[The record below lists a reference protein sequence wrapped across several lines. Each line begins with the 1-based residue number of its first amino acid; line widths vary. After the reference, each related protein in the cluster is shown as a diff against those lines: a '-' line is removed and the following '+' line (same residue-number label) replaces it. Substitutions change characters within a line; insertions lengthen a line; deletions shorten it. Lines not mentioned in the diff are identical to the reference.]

1 MIGSV
6 RRTLVLLLIIVA
18 LIFALVIY
26 QQVNRQTQE
35 LQPAPDL
42 SAMNTFVY
50 DEPRTLAEFTLTS
63 EQGDVVTR
71 DDLKGR
77 WTFVFVGYTHCPDIC
92 PATMAALSQTDR
104 KLPATLPQPDYLLVS
119 ADPERDTPEHLKD
132 YLGFFGEDFHGLT
145 GDVDV
150 LRELAKSVGAVFVH
164 RDDGAGNRLVDHSG
178 HLTLLNPDGQVAAI
192 IQPPHNPDKLVEAY
206 RRIYE
211 WTRNNQARSG

>member
-6 RRTLVLLLIIVA
+6 RRTLVVLLIVVA
-18 LIFALVIY
+18 LVFALVIY
-26 QQVNRQTQE
+26 QQVSRQTQAP
-35 LQPAPDL
+35 QPAPDL

-50 DEPRTLAEFTLTS
+50 DEPRMLAEFTLTS
-63 EQGDVVTR
+63 EQGEPVTR

-104 KLPATLPQPDYLLVS
+104 KLPSTLPQPDYLLVS
-119 ADPERDTPEHLKD
+119 ADPERDTPEQLKD

-164 RDDGAGNRLVDHSG
+164 RDDGVGNNLVDHSG

-211 WTRNNQARSG
+211 WTRGNEARSG

>member
-6 RRTLVLLLIIVA
+6 RRTLVVLLIVVA
-18 LIFALVIY
+18 LVFALVIY
-26 QQVNRQTQE
+26 QQVSRQTQAP
-35 LQPAPDL
+35 QPAPDL

-50 DEPRTLAEFTLTS
+50 DEPRMLAEFTLTS
-63 EQGDVVTR
+63 EQGEPVTR

-104 KLPATLPQPDYLLVS
+104 KLPSTLPQPDYLLVS
-119 ADPERDTPEHLKD
+119 ADPERDTPEQLKD

-164 RDDGAGNRLVDHSG
+164 RDDGVGNNLVDHSG

-206 RRIYE
+206 HRIYE
-211 WTRNNQARSG
+211 WTRGNEARSG